1 MSDVQ
6 NSTIA
11 QLLFAEKV
19 PLNLARLVADM
30 EMVATRISSAA
41 HRLTWDCD
49 DIATFD
55 FPGTRIVI
63 GWAEAFHPGYS
74 ACLTLSV
81 GPSPLCATTG
91 QTGIKHDA
99 LCSRLVERVSA
110 DSNPD
115 AVLWRQVTGIVTSAC
130 VDTML
135 DEMADLPNLL
145 EPALPSA
152 PAPSNRSTALIA
164 LKPPVAAND
173 APDIPRPRDP
183 ELARLRAALYAEED
197 RGRTPSSQLRLSA
210 HAMNATLIV
219 IWAPLGGA
227 VMTYSLLKGEDM
239 HLSARL
245 MVATGV
251 ALGLLNSQFGQTVAA
266 MAGI

>member
-30 EMVATRISSAA
+30 EMVATRISTVE

-49 DIATFD
+49 DIAIFD
-55 FPGTRIVI
+55 FPGTRIVL
-63 GWAEAFHPGYS
+63 GWTESLYQGIS

-81 GPSPLCATTG
+81 GPSPLSGHIGATG
-91 QTGIKHDA
+91 FRHHA

-115 AVLWRQVTGIVTSAC
+115 AVLWRELAGIVTPEY

-135 DEMADLPNLL
+135 EEMIDLPNLL
-145 EPALPSA
+145 EPACPAGSA
-152 PAPSNRSTALIA
+152 PPTETPNNAIALIA
-164 LKPPVAAND
+164 AND
-173 APDIPRPRDP
+173 VPDIPRARNP

-197 RGRTPSSQLRLSA
+197 MIVVPSPQIRLSA
-210 HAMNATLIV
+210 FAMNATLIV

-239 HLSARL
+239 HFSARL

-251 ALGLLNSQFGQTVAA
+251 ALGLLNTQFGQTVAA
-266 MAGI
+266 MAGV